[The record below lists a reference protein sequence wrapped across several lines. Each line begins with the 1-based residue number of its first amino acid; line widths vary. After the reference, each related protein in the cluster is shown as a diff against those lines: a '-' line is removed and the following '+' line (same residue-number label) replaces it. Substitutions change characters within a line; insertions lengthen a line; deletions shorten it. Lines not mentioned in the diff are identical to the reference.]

1 MMKDRRRTNA
11 GGVGRVR
18 INNGARARERGSA
31 RASERVGARRCPPL
45 LFLSPSLSLSDAHE
59 IVIGS
64 QHARSFIENTVSRA
78 GQRPG
83 GVNGSLRSP
92 FTAREY
98 PLPFTPRD
106 LQHVLADGVD
116 DPRDVV
122 VSDAARDG
130 HLERRAGQ
138 RHLEP
143 ADVPLD
149 ALDDQSRKGFLDLVR
164 HPDEVVD
171 AGGGVGY
178 DDRGRGRG
186 VEGGLSGEEAR
197 KRAEGRGGREVKGGG
212 FSLEWFWGG
221 FRRR

>member
-92 FTAREY
+92 FTAR
-98 PLPFTPRD
+98 D

-143 ADVPLD
+143 VDVPLD

-171 AGGGVGY
+171 AGGGVGD

-197 KRAEGRGGREVKGGG
+197 KRAEGRGGREVKRGG

>member
-1 MMKDRRRTNA
+1 M
-11 GGVGRVR
+11 
-18 INNGARARERGSA
+18 
-31 RASERVGARRCPPL
+31 GARRCPPPPP
-45 LFLSPSLSLSDAHE
+45 LSPSLSLSDAHE

-64 QHARSFIENTVSRA
+64 QHARSFIENTASRA

-83 GVNGSLRSP
+83 GVNGSLR
-92 FTAREY
+92 FT
-98 PLPFTPRD
+98 FTPRD

-143 ADVPLD
+143 VDVPLD
-149 ALDDQSRKGFLDLVR
+149 ALNDQSRKGFLDLVR

-171 AGGGVGY
+171 AGGGVGD

-197 KRAEGRGGREVKGGG
+197 KRAEGRGGWEVKGGG